1 MPNESDNQKRIDM
14 MLIRESVWKIED
26 RLNVIS
32 ESIVDQEADLI
43 RLKRLVDLALE
54 RLGKLEAARTKTIH
68 TITQ

>member
-1 MPNESDNQKRIDM
+1 MPNESDTQKRIDM

-43 RLKRLVDLALE
+43 RLKRLVDLALG